1 MPIEKLLEI
10 MQQLREKCPW
20 DQAQTPQSLTPYA
33 IEEAYEVAE
42 AVHSGQVQHV
52 REELGDLLLQ
62 VVFQAEMYREQGAFD
77 FNDVVQ
83 TLSEKLIRRHPHVF
97 QAEQFEVLTSEEVS
111 VLWQQIKQQE
121 KRDRLGQQDPA
132 TPLQTRSRLDAIKP
146 GPALMQAQAIQEN
159 AVKVGF
165 DFANV
170 TDAYA
175 KLEEE
180 LEEFKQA
187 CIAEQT
193 DEMQDELGD
202 CLFSLIN
209 VGRKLNLC
217 SETALQGTITKF
229 KQRFAYIEAQALQ
242 QDKQIDDMSLEEM
255 DALWDQAKLAL
266 KAQAS

>member
-1 MPIEKLLEI
+1 MGIEKLLDV

-42 AVHSGQVQHV
+42 AVHAGEVQHV

-83 TLSEKLIRRHPHVF
+83 TLTDKLIRRHPHVF
-97 QAEQFEVLTSEEVS
+97 QAEKFETLTTEQVS
-111 VLWQQIKQQE
+111 ALWQQIKQQE
-121 KRDRLGQQDPA
+121 RADQRAQQPQ
-132 TPLQTRSRLDAIKP
+132 LQSRLAVVKP
-146 GPALMQAQAIQEN
+146 GPAIVQAQAIQESV
-159 AVKVGF
+159 VKVGF

-170 TDAYA
+170 ADAYS

-187 CIAEQT
+187 CQSQQT

-217 SETALQGTITKF
+217 SETALQGTIHKF
-229 KQRFAYIEAQALQ
+229 KQRFAYIEDQALQ
-242 QDKQIDDMSLEEM
+242 QNKQIEDMSLAEM
-255 DALWDQAKLAL
+255 DVLWDQAKLFL
-266 KAQAS
+266 KQSTLS